1 MKVSVNAGSI
11 LRQLNGKYSAF
22 DMAQYIFWTGDEEGV
37 AKAVE
42 ELIDDGLMSRENAIG
57 FLNDIRL
64 GIDYLENTYSLK
76 SEETKNVSWKV
87 GYERMK
93 LMSLNFLLSQQTI
106 PFARLTPTTTST
118 TESPLEDS
126 LNYNYNYQKFHS
138 FFAPSHKNKINANDD
153 ETPTLSPAAFKAL
166 ERIPSLQKLAEI
178 QRFGTKQET
187 IASFD
192 EEGGR
197 SRLADFLYGE
207 YSLEEVIYQ
216 LAKTMFTQSLTHGSE
231 ESQAALQKLTVFLE
245 REGKHGRIS
254 PALQKK
260 ILGESQK

>member
-1 MKVSVNAGSI
+1 M
-11 LRQLNGKYSAF
+11 LRHLNGRYSAY
-22 DMAQYIFWTGDEEGV
+22 DMSQYIFWTGDEEGV

-42 ELIDDGLMSRENAIG
+42 ELIDEGLMSRENAIE

-76 SEETKNVSWKV
+76 HGETKNVS
-87 GYERMK
+87 K
-93 LMSLNFLLSQQTI
+93 LHFTKQLVLNVFITNEQTI
-106 PFARLTPTTTST
+106 PFARITPTTTSSTT
-118 TESPLEDS
+118 TEAPLDDMPF
-126 LNYNYNYQKFHS
+126 NYNYNYQKFHS
-138 FFAPSHKNKINANDD
+138 FFKPSQKNRIHADDDD
-153 ETPTLSPAAFKAL
+153 EAPTLSPAALKAL
-166 ERIPSLQKLAEI
+166 EKIPSLMKLAEI
-178 QRFGTKQET
+178 QRFGNKQD
-187 IASFD
+187 SSVSND

-231 ESQAALQKLTVFLE
+231 ESQAALQKLTHFLE
-245 REGKHGRIS
+245 SEGKHGRIS

-260 ILGESQK
+260 VLGKF

>member
-1 MKVSVNAGSI
+1 
-11 LRQLNGKYSAF
+11 
-22 DMAQYIFWTGDEEGV
+22 MAQYIFWTGDEEGV

-42 ELIDDGLMSRENAIG
+42 ELIDEGLMSRENAIA

-76 SEETKNVSWKV
+76 HGEAKNVRVSTFPVKTAC
-87 GYERMK
+87 K
-93 LMSLNFLLSQQTI
+93 LTFLSQTI
-106 PFARLTPTTTST
+106 PFARITPMTTTST
-118 TESPLEDS
+118 TEAPIEELPF
-126 LNYNYNYQKFHS
+126 NYNYNYQKFHS
-138 FFAPSHKNKINANDD
+138 FFKPSHKNKIHADEN
-153 ETPTLSPAAFKAL
+153 ETPTLSPAALKAL
-166 ERIPSLQKLAEI
+166 ENIPSLVKMAEV
-178 QRFGTKQET
+178 QRFANKQDAL
-187 IASFD
+187 ASYD

-231 ESQAALQKLTVFLE
+231 ESQAALQKLTKFLE
-245 REGKHGRIS
+245 SEGKNGRIS

-260 ILGESQK
+260 ILGKETRRA